1 MEGNEGKEER
11 KKTRKERKAG
21 MKAERQRQTLTLKK

>member
-1 MEGNEGKEER
+1 MEGKEGKEER

-21 MKAERQRQTLTLKK
+21 MKADRQTAKPLP